1 VHQQALGAHRIPIE
15 NVAVFI
21 GADMHAAGEEL
32 PVLDGAEGILEIHL
46 TGADGFDLG
55 PEKLD
60 PGFKALKHKVFMK
73 SLAIL
78 RDLLGTGL
86 LRHFS
91 HILPGA
97 FSMAL

>member
-1 VHQQALGAHRIPIE
+1 MRIGITPNASSSATNAIRARCE
-15 NVAVFI
+15 KLAVF
-21 GADMHAAGEEL
+21 
-32 PVLDGAEGILEIHL
+32 DGAEGVLEVYL
-46 TGADGFDLG
+46 PGADRLDLG

-60 PGFKALKHKVFMK
+60 PGFKALKHEVFME

-97 FSMAL
+97 ISAAQLSL